1 MGWRDPERAAP
12 RRPPAPARPETGSEP
27 PVLEPLRL
35 ERLVCVSRAAPG
47 LDVAALHAIVR
58 RAYAGNRPSG
68 LTGALVLVD
77 GWFAQVLEGPGPGLD
92 ARLARIRRDPCHG
105 GLEIRRRERAHARLF
120 AGQPMA
126 LRTRACLADGLLEAF
141 DYRPGF
147 PVEAFPADVLVEF
160 VVQACRRRG

>member
-1 MGWRDPERAAP
+1 MGWRDPDRAAP
-12 RRPPAPARPETGSEP
+12 AAAPAVPDPRG
-27 PVLEPLRL
+27 L
-35 ERLVCVSRAAPG
+35 ERLVFVSRAAPG
-47 LDVAALHAIVR
+47 LDAAALHAIVR
-58 RAYAGNRPSG
+58 RAHAGNAPSG
-68 LTGALVLVD
+68 LTGALVLLD

-120 AGQPMA
+120 AGQPLA
-126 LRTRACLADGLLEAF
+126 LRTRACLGEGLLEVF

-160 VVQACRRRG
+160 VVQACRRRRG

>member
-1 MGWRDPERAAP
+1 MGWCDPDREAP
-12 RRPPAPARPETGSEP
+12 RLPPAARPGP
-27 PVLEPLRL
+27 PVFEPLRL
-35 ERLVCVSRAAPG
+35 ERLVSVSRAAPG
-47 LDVAALHAIVR
+47 LDVAALHAVVR
-58 RAYAGNRPSG
+58 RAHAGNRRSG
-68 LTGALVLVD
+68 LTGALVLLD

-92 ARLARIRRDPCHG
+92 EGLARIRRDPCHG